1 MKNGQLKAGY
11 NIQAATS
18 NQYILDYALFPNPTD
33 FKTFEPFLAQMKS
46 RNILDK
52 VQNIVADAG
61 YGSEYNYSLL
71 EEKYEEKD
79 YFIPYTTYEK
89 EQTRKYK
96 NDPSRPANWE
106 CNELDNYYIDHLG
119 IRFNFKHYSRRKDRS
134 TGQVRDFKI
143 YEADEFQLTPE
154 LERLAKTPSGR
165 QRQLHYNPDWQSL
178 KTKEKEVLQSKECK
192 EIYGMRKNDVEPI
205 FGHMKNVFGMRRA
218 HLRGKEKVEMDV
230 GMMFL
235 MMNLSK
241 YWTRDVRYQPK
252 FIIFLPK

>member
-1 MKNGQLKAGY
+1 MKSMRKFLSAAIVFSKTDHDATFMHMKEDHMKNGQFQVGH

-71 EEKYEEKD
+71 EEKYEDKD

-96 NDPSRPANWE
+96 NDPS
-106 CNELDNYYIDHLG
+106 
-119 IRFNFKHYSRRKDRS
+119 
-134 TGQVRDFKI
+134 
-143 YEADEFQLTPE
+143 
-154 LERLAKTPSGR
+154 GR
-165 QRQLHYNPDWQSL
+165 QRQMHYNPDWQSL
-178 KTKEKEVLQSKECK
+178 KTKAKEVLQSKEGK

-218 HLRGKEKVEMDV
+218 HLRGKEKVETDV

-235 MMNLSK
+235 MMNLNK
-241 YWTRDVRYQPK
+241 YWTREVRY
-252 FIIFLPK
+252 